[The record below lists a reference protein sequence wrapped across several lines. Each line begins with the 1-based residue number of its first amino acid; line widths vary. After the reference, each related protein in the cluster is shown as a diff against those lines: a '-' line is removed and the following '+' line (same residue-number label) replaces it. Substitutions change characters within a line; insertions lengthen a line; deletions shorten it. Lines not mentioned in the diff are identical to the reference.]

1 MSNIHQYKSSVNGRT
16 AEHNL
21 ANDTLTV
28 FEGGM
33 ILVEL
38 DVPKGATPGV
48 IWGLIEADYDAM
60 HEEAEAL
67 IQAAPVPAA
76 APAAAPKMEI
86 SGRYAAEGYRLR
98 GHSGRKSDWVNRYTR
113 KINGKSYEF
122 SRIQW
127 AAGGTTLRAYAT
139 GNPTPIHEFQI

>member
-48 IWGLIEADYDAM
+48 IWDLIEADYDAM

-76 APAAAPKMEI
+76 APADAPKLVI
-86 SGRYAAEGYRLR
+86 GTRYDHENYPLR
-98 GHSGRKSDWVNRYTR
+98 GHSGRKSDWVIRYFR
-113 KINGKSYEF
+113 KINGTAFEF
-122 SRIQW
+122 TQVRW
-127 AAGGTTLRAYAT
+127 AAGGAT
-139 GNPTPIHEFQI
+139 IRVYTVGNPTPIHEFQI